1 MDRIERLK
9 KKAAGLPATPG
20 VYIMKNEQ
28 GDIIYIGKAKVLKNR
43 VTQYFG
49 LGNQHTAKVRRMVSN
64 VEDFEYI
71 LCDSEFEAFI
81 LEASLIKQHKPKY
94 NILLKDDKGYFYIK
108 ITDEL
113 WPRIR
118 SVKQKENDNA
128 RYIGPYNSGFVVNQT
143 VDEANKIFKLPQCGR
158 TFDRRYDKPCL
169 NFHIGLCS
177 APCCKKITHSD
188 YMECI
193 RSATSFIKGET
204 GNAIADLNERME
216 RCAENLDFE
225 MAARLRDRINAIKR
239 IREKQKVITSKYPRL
254 DVVALVRSEGKYC
267 FCVLNFNCCQL
278 VDCSQYILET
288 DQEDTAARYEFIQ
301 RYYTE
306 GREIP
311 PRILCD
317 GSVDDIELLAR
328 WLTEKRGNRVEISVP
343 QKGDGYKL
351 VEMCR
356 NNAAEYLS
364 QQSNRTGAQ
373 TQALSELS
381 ELLGLSSPPRY
392 IEAYDIS
399 HTAGHEN
406 VAGMTVFL
414 DGKPLR
420 SAYKRFKIKGFSGQD
435 DYASMHE
442 VLLRR
447 FNEYELHKDAD
458 EGFGRM
464 PDLILLDG
472 GQGQLSAAKQVTDM
486 LGITVPMFGM
496 VKDDK
501 HRTRAIA
508 ADGGDIVIKANR
520 RAYTLV
526 ATIQEETHR
535 FAVGYHRR
543 RSRKTALSTR
553 LVNIEGVG
561 KKRAEMLLKHF
572 KTLSAISDATVEEL
586 KSVGGITIPVAQN
599 IYDYFHKQDN
609 L

>member
-9 KKAAGLPATPG
+9 KKAAKLPETPG
-20 VYIMKNEQ
+20 VYIMKNAQ

-43 VTQYFG
+43 VSQYFG
-49 LGNQHTAKVRRMVSN
+49 LGNQHTEKVRRMVSN

-81 LEASLIKQHKPKY
+81 LEASLIKQHMPKY

-118 SVKQKENDNA
+118 AAKQKDDDNA
-128 RYIGPYNSGFVVNQT
+128 RYIGPYNSGFIVNQS
-143 VDEANKIFKLPQCGR
+143 VDEANKIFKLPQCNR
-158 TFDRRYDKPCL
+158 TFDKRYDKPCL

-188 YMECI
+188 YMECVK
-193 RSATSFIKGET
+193 SATSFIKGET
-204 GNAIADLNERME
+204 GNAIADLTERME
-216 RCAENLDFE
+216 KSAENLDFE
-225 MAARLRDRINAIKR
+225 MAARLRDRISAIKR
-239 IREKQKVITSKYPRL
+239 IREKQKVITPKYNNI
-254 DVVALVRSEGKYC
+254 DVVSLVRSEGKYC
-267 FCVLNFNCCQL
+267 FCVLNFNGGQL

-288 DQEDTAARYEFIQ
+288 DVDEASAKYEFIQ
-301 RYYTE
+301 RYYTD

-311 PRILCD
+311 SRILCD
-317 GSVDDIELLAR
+317 GVVEDYELLEL
-328 WLTEKRGNRVEISVP
+328 WLSEKRGSRVVITVP
-343 QKGDGYKL
+343 QRGDGYKL

-373 TQALSELS
+373 MQALSELA
-381 ELLGLSSPPRY
+381 ELLGLPNPPRY

-399 HTAGHEN
+399 NTAGHEN

-420 SAYKRFKIKGFSGQD
+420 SAYKRFKIKSFSGQD
-435 DYASMHE
+435 DYESMRE

-472 GQGQLSAAKQVTDM
+472 GQGQLSAARQVTDK
-486 LGITVPMFGM
+486 LGIYVPMFGM
-496 VKDDK
+496 VKDNK

-508 ADGGDIVIKANR
+508 SDGGDIVIKANR

-535 FAVGYHRR
+535 YAIGYHRQ
-543 RSRKTALSTR
+543 RSRKTALSTK
-553 LVNIEGVG
+553 LTDIDGVG
-561 KKRAEMLLKHF
+561 KKRAEMLFKHF
-572 KTLSAISDATVEEL
+572 KTLSAIADATVEEL
-586 KSVGGITIPVAQN
+586 QSVHGVNAPVAQN
-599 IYDYFHKQDN
+599 IYNYFHKKEN
-609 L
+609 K